1 MENLK
6 KHRAEYLSSD
16 ILEENFIKSF
26 SPFHVVQTI
35 LGSSRVDIRD
45 RFVSPLSRR
54 HKIIAAFSL
63 IITLLLYIY
72 IIHNYAYNKFNK
84 YPAICFI
91 TTCST
96 SAYYFIF
103 LCNIIN
109 VRFVNA
115 DANQKFYLLLQEI
128 DRIMKIDQNDKIY
141 QLLFL
146 NNLGT
151 IISSTVFLAALFFIA
166 IYENFILILGFSGM
180 LYSMLCCII
189 EWLCC
194 ADLLVYF
201 FLRLRFINAIIINH
215 IEGNTKLKKSKNT
228 FNFPVAFVC
237 MRRLALET
245 HHFKTSKTHVYLK
258 ALFDGYLSFQHHCR
272 WQMLLFFT
280 NFFVQSMLIIEFSIM
295 ALQNDAMQWLELV
308 TLPSAIGVCL
318 ILGTVI
324 CARCEFFFREVQQT
338 KRLCITILSQ
348 NFEGPLRTK
357 AKTMLKMI
365 ENQPPQFSVY
375 NMWDMNASAMLK
387 MLNIITTLAVALLQ
401 FAFL

>member
-6 KHRAEYLSSD
+6 KPRAEYLSSD

-45 RFVSPLSRR
+45 RF
-54 HKIIAAFSL
+54 
-63 IITLLLYIY
+63 
-72 IIHNYAYNKFNK
+72 
-84 YPAICFI
+84 
-91 TTCST
+91 
-96 SAYYFIF
+96 
-103 LCNIIN
+103 
-109 VRFVNA
+109 
-115 DANQKFYLLLQEI
+115 
-128 DRIMKIDQNDKIY
+128 
-141 QLLFL
+141 
-146 NNLGT
+146 
-151 IISSTVFLAALFFIA
+151 
-166 IYENFILILGFSGM
+166 
-180 LYSMLCCII
+180 
-189 EWLCC
+189 
-194 ADLLVYF
+194 
-201 FLRLRFINAIIINH
+201 
-215 IEGNTKLKKSKNT
+215 
-228 FNFPVAFVC
+228 
-237 MRRLALET
+237 
-245 HHFKTSKTHVYLK
+245 THVYLK
-258 ALFDGYLSFQHHCR
+258 ALFDGYLAFQHHCR

-280 NFFVQSMLIIEFSIM
+280 NFFLQSMLIIEFSIM
-295 ALQNDAMQWLELV
+295 ALQNNAMQWLELV

-365 ENQPPQFSVY
+365 ENQPPRFSVY